1 MGMLSRWKV
10 IVCFVLVAAA
20 VWGFSHWRY
29 CAGYGDANQH
39 WREKWAQRDA
49 RDATA
54 LAQRQLRPG
63 QKSNADKVK
72 LMRSENKP
80 ASSLLACRLMPI
92 VPVLLLVGC
101 TTGPTNSPGNWQTV
115 NAPAVPELPA
125 EARQKPAAPYCS
137 PTCSAALTIERGNW
151 QKMLMKQEPE
161 D

>member
-54 LAQRQLRPG
+54 LAQRQAEARAEEQRRQG
-63 QKSNADKVK
+63 EIDAIRKQ
-72 LMRSENKP
+72 
-80 ASSLLACRLMPI
+80 ASQQLAGVLMPI

>member
-1 MGMLSRWKV
+1 MCWPLLLYGVLATGVTAPVTVMPISTGVKSGRNVMHATPPRWRKDR
-10 IVCFVLVAAA
+10 LM
-20 VWGFSHWRY
+20 
-29 CAGYGDANQH
+29 
-39 WREKWAQRDA
+39 
-49 RDATA
+49 
-54 LAQRQLRPG
+54 PG
-63 QKSNADKVK
+63 QKNNADKVK
-72 LMRSENKP
+72 LMRSENKS

-137 PTCSAALTIERGNW
+137 PTCSAALMIERGNW